1 MPAVHEMALAES
13 VLQIVE
19 DTARKHAVTRV
30 RSVRLEI
37 GQLSHVEPEALR
49 FAFDVVTRHGIADG
63 ARLEIDATQG
73 VAWCIKCCET
83 VPLARL
89 GEACPRCGSYQL
101 QVTGG
106 DDMRVK
112 DIEIE

>member
-1 MPAVHEMALAES
+1 MHELALAES
-13 VLQIVE
+13 VLEIVE
-19 DTARKHAVTRV
+19 RTARSNGAARVTA
-30 RSVRLEI
+30 VRLEI

-49 FAFDVVTRHGIADG
+49 FSFDVVTRRTLADG
-63 ARLEIDATQG
+63 ARLEIVDVPGT
-73 VAWCIKCCET
+73 AWCMQCSDTIA
-83 VPLARL
+83 VPRR
-89 GEACPRCGSYQL
+89 GEPCPRCGSFQL